1 MSTTTSPENGPR
13 ARRSAERRT
22 QILAATAKTIALHG
36 YHNSSLAQIA
46 EEVGISAP
54 SLLHH
59 FRNKAALLTE
69 LLGYRDEISMEEGM
83 GSRGAEGAEL
93 LEHLVDT
100 ARLNESRRGL
110 TQLYAVLLGES
121 LTDDHPATD
130 YFRDR
135 FIGLRRMVR
144 DAVLEVV
151 GAEDTSPEDVLEVS
165 IAIIAV
171 MDGLQYQY
179 LLDPSAVDMPAVTER
194 VIRSLLAD
202 LRTGPAGGAVA

>member
-1 MSTTTSPENGPR
+1 MSSTTALGDGPR
-13 ARRSAERRT
+13 ARRSAQRRK

-59 FRNKAALLTE
+59 FRSKATLLTS
-69 LLGYRDEISMEEGM
+69 LLDYRDEVSMAEGL
-83 GSRGAEGAEL
+83 GARGAEGAEL
-93 LEHLVDT
+93 LGHLVDT
-100 ARLNESRRGL
+100 ARLNSSRRGL

-121 LTDDHPATD
+121 LTDDHPATT

-135 FIGLRRMVR
+135 FAGLRAMVR
-144 DAVLEVV
+144 DAVLTAIADESVT
-151 GAEDTSPEDVLEVS
+151 ADDVLEVTC
-165 IAIIAV
+165 AIVAV

-179 LLDPSAVDMPAVTER
+179 LLDPDAVDMAAVTER
-194 VIRSLLAD
+194 TIRALLAD
-202 LRTGPAGGAVA
+202 LRPASATECP